1 MIDETLKATNRC
13 VMCGL
18 CLPHCPT
25 YGVSRQEADSPRG
38 RVSLI
43 QALNEG
49 KLSANGA
56 LVQHLDRCLTCRAC
70 EAVCPAKVPYGELID
85 GARKILRKR
94 RSWIA
99 RLSVILFG
107 QLSSKRLL
115 RKSLAWGL
123 SVYRRAGLQRL
134 FRITRWPPLIRL
146 RRSEAFLGHIHDDT
160 VTFDKGLQPERDGS
174 IGLFTGCLAEIL
186 DRDTLN
192 ASARLLKC
200 LGYRVWIPSV
210 QTCCGA
216 LHQHNG
222 ETKQALTLMRRNLMA
237 FDSLK
242 IQSILSTATGCGA
255 HLSEY
260 EKHLPGD
267 KGKNLCSRHA
277 DICSFLAQNLG
288 PDLVDIASLKAKVL
302 VHTPCSLTHVL
313 RQQNLPF
320 KLLSLIPSIE
330 LVGFPDNAIC
340 CGAAGSY
347 MITQPQMSDALLEKK
362 LEAIRDLKP
371 SIIVTSNI
379 GCRLHLQA
387 GLRREN
393 LDIEVLHPVTL
404 LERQIKA
411 QNTIETQSRH
421 SCLN

>member
-1 MIDETLKATNRC
+1 MLDETLKATNRC

-49 KLSANGA
+49 KLPAEGS
-56 LVQHLDRCLTCRAC
+56 LIRHLDRCLTCRAC

-85 GARKILRKR
+85 GARSILQKR
-94 RSWIA
+94 HSWSA
-99 RLSVILFG
+99 RMAVILAG
-107 QLSSKRLL
+107 QLSSKRVL
-115 RKSLAWGL
+115 RKATAWGL
-123 SVYRRAGLQRL
+123 SLYWQTGLQHL
-134 FRITRWPPLIRL
+134 FRTSRWPALPRL
-146 RRSEAFLGHIHDDT
+146 RRNEGFLSSIHNYT
-160 VTFDKGLQPERDGS
+160 IPFDKGLPPLENS
-174 IGLFTGCLAEIL
+174 SVGLFTGCLAEIL
-186 DRDTLN
+186 DRDTLE
-192 ASARLLKC
+192 ASTALLKQ
-200 LGYRVWIPSV
+200 LGYTVWTPST

-222 ETKQALTLMRRNLMA
+222 KPKQALRLMRRNLAA
-237 FDSLK
+237 FESPNLEA
-242 IQSILSTATGCGA
+242 ILSTATGCGA

-260 EKHLPGD
+260 RKHLAEHGAD
-267 KGKNLCSRHA
+267 EFSSRHA
-277 DICSFLAQNLG
+277 DICTFLVRSVKLNLVG
-288 PDLVDIASLKAKVL
+288 IAPLKAKVL

-313 RQQNLPF
+313 RQHSTPF
-320 KLLSLIPSIE
+320 RLLSLIPEIA
-330 LVGFPDNAIC
+330 LVSFPENAIC

-347 MITQPQMSDALLEKK
+347 MITQPEMSDALLVKK
-362 LEAIRDLKP
+362 LEAIRTLNP

-387 GLRREN
+387 GLRREH

-404 LERQIKA
+404 LNRQISAHK
-411 QNTIETQSRH
+411 S
-421 SCLN
+421 L